1 MCGMMNAA
9 RSSKTV
15 FNFTLSTGN
24 TIPDKNLGPTRDHT
38 TNSTSGGFL
47 YWDRHLPLTSTDYG
61 TIYTSTVVVENFNL
75 CVKFAYYVKSTAIN
89 KNGTTIILFSSYSIS
104 RIIWFRSLDDSQ
116 GWQTAIAPVNDYLYD
131 KTFSFY
137 VNQTQSVPVSVAFDD
152 IEIDQCTTLTPTT
165 TTTTTMTTTTTTTTK
180 TSTSS
185 TTLTTIISSSSTIT
199 RKTSTPVQ
207 TTPIKCGTKLN
218 YIVNARSGSHSY
230 EGYGLGSIYNNILIN
245 IEAINYININEYD
258 GISTFGAGAKNCCEW
273 MGLAGH
279 AFGDGQG
286 FLGRLHGLLSDNILE
301 MKTINIQ

>member
-1 MCGMMNAA
+1 MCGMMSAA

-47 YWDRHLPLTSTDYG
+47 YWDRHQPLTSTDYG
-61 TIYTSTVVVENFNL
+61 TIYTSTVIVENFHL

-89 KNGTTIILFSSYSIS
+89 KNGTTIILFSSHSIS
-104 RIIWFRSLDDSQ
+104 QIIWFRSLDDSQ
-116 GWQTAIAPVNDYLYD
+116 GWQTVIAPVYDYLYD

-165 TTTTTMTTTTTTTTK
+165 TITTTTTTK

-207 TTPIKCGTKLN
+207 TTPSSAHQL
-218 YIVNARSGSHSY
+218 
-230 EGYGLGSIYNNILIN
+230 LFL
-245 IEAINYININEYD
+245 NEYSL
-258 GISTFGAGAKNCCEW
+258 IIIC
-273 MGLAGH
+273 
-279 AFGDGQG
+279 
-286 FLGRLHGLLSDNILE
+286 FLS
-301 MKTINIQ
+301 INFRKYFY

>member
-207 TTPIKCGTKLN
+207 TTPSSAHQL
-218 YIVNARSGSHSY
+218 
-230 EGYGLGSIYNNILIN
+230 LFL
-245 IEAINYININEYD
+245 NEYNL
-258 GISTFGAGAKNCCEW
+258 IIIC
-273 MGLAGH
+273 
-279 AFGDGQG
+279 
-286 FLGRLHGLLSDNILE
+286 FLS
-301 MKTINIQ
+301 INFRKYFY